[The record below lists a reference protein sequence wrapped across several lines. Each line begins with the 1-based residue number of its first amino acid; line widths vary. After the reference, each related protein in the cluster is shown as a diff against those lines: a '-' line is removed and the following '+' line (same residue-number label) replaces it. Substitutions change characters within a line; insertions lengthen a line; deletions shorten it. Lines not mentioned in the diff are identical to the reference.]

1 MTLDDIP
8 AVVALEG
15 RAMNEGWHPGAYAH
29 ELEHN
34 GAARYLVAELL
45 PANTVEESRH
55 PAGEE
60 SNHHAGEESNHPA
73 GEESS
78 HPASEESSHHV
89 RGAIAGFA
97 GLWLQFDQAHVV
109 TVAVEP
115 AMQRNGIGSLLVLS
129 LFNVAEEAGME
140 DATLEVRTSNVA
152 ARSLYRG
159 FGFFE
164 VGVRKKY
171 YLDNGEDA
179 VIMTTEAITSEAFKR
194 RVTKLRAEISA
205 RFDLRG

>member
-34 GAARYLVAELL
+34 GAARYLVAE
-45 PANTVEESRH
+45 
-55 PAGEE
+55 
-60 SNHHAGEESNHPA
+60 
-73 GEESS
+73 
-78 HPASEESSHHV
+78 SEGV
-89 RGAIAGFA
+89 VAGFA

-115 AMQRNGIGSLLVLS
+115 AMQRKGIGSLLVLALLS
-129 LFNVAEEAGME
+129 VAEEAGME

-152 ARSLYRG
+152 ARALYRG

-179 VIMTTEAITSEAFKR
+179 VIMTTEAIASDGYKR
-194 RVTKLRAEISA
+194 RVAKMREDILSRAVPS
-205 RFDLRG
+205 D

>member
-1 MTLDDIP
+1 
-8 AVVALEG
+8 
-15 RAMNEGWHPGAYAH
+15 MNEGWHPGAYAH

-45 PANTVEESRH
+45 PTN
-55 PAGEE
+55 P
-60 SNHHAGEESNHPA
+60 

-78 HPASEESSHHV
+78 HRASEESSHHAGEESSHTD

-179 VIMTTEAITSEAFKR
+179 VIMTTEAFTSEAFKR
-194 RVTKLRAEISA
+194 RVTKLGAEISA